1 MTSDKQ
7 IYDFFKNYQDRG
19 MKKWTGFFLSAHTA
33 KISQSKK
40 CENNRLKKALDLEK
54 IKKVLLEATT
64 QGKIVQIQLKA
75 VDLDGAPFPEIKG
88 IIEGWIDNQVVINR
102 QIINISEINCP
113 EIVKEL

>member
-1 MTSDKQ
+1 M
-7 IYDFFKNYQDRG
+7 
-19 MKKWTGFFLSAHTA
+19 
-33 KISQSKK
+33 
-40 CENNRLKKALDLEK
+40 
-54 IKKVLLEATT
+54 LEATT

-102 QIINISEINCP
+102 QIINISEINCL